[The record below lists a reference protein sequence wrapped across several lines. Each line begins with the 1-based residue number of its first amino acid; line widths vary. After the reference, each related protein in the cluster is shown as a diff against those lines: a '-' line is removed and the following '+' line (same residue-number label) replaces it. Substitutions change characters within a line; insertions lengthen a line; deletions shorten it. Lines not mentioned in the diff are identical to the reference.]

1 MALDIKNTRLHL
13 LLYKLWLNTDFIYR
27 LKFTLIVLFSV
38 LSSLSEAISIGAVI
52 PFLAVLNNPDFIY
65 ENLYLKNLAATFE
78 IGPDYSLI
86 SAITFF
92 FIISTLISGLLRLTT
107 FYLQSRLSEQV
118 GLDLSI
124 RIFQRTLYQ
133 SYAVH
138 ISRNSSEV
146 VSGIFSKVNSIVGNT
161 LMPVMVISSSI
172 ILVIFIV
179 ATLFVIN
186 PLVSLVAFIGFGFVY
201 WAVILLSKRQLARD
215 GAKVS
220 AELNNVLRVL
230 NEGLGGIREI
240 LVDGTQEIYCN
251 LYRKADAVLRHSQ
264 ANIGMIATMPR
275 YLVETLSVVLL
286 AILALFMKSS
296 DSGISDALPTLGALA
311 IGAQRLLPVMQQF
324 YLNWSYLKGGQSNLK
339 DALDLLDQP
348 LPTYFNKPIGTIPF
362 NNRIQLKNLSFS
374 YGIDTPKVLND
385 INLDIMKGSK
395 VGIVGETGGGKS
407 TLVNIIM
414 ALLVPTEGSL
424 IIDDIRIDQDNFRG
438 WQLKIAHVPQKIFLA
453 DTSILEN
460 IAFGIPK
467 ELIDYELVK
476 DAAKMA
482 QLQRTIENLPDG
494 YQTIVGE
501 QGIRLSGGQKQRI
514 GLARAFYKNCDVIIL
529 DEATSALDSKTEDM
543 VMESIGKLRKDVTV
557 IMIAHRLTT
566 LRNCDHIVSMNKGSI
581 SKIQTYSELMKS

>member
-1 MALDIKNTRLHL
+1 MELDIKNTRLYL
-13 LLYKLWLNTDFIYR
+13 LLYKLWLNTDVIYR
-27 LKFTLIVLFSV
+27 LKFTLITLFNV

-52 PFLAVLNNPDFIY
+52 PFLAILNNPDFIY
-65 ENLYLKNLAATFE
+65 ENLYLKRVAAFFE
-78 IGPDYSLI
+78 IGPDDSLV
-86 SAITFF
+86 SSVTLF
-92 FIISTLISGLLRLTT
+92 FIISTFLSGLLRLTA

-118 GLDLSI
+118 GLNLSI

-146 VSGIFSKVNSIVGNT
+146 ISGIFSKVNSIVGNT

-172 ILVIFIV
+172 ILVTFIV
-179 ATLFVIN
+179 VTLFVIN

-201 WAVILLSKRQLARD
+201 WAVIVLSKRRLARD

-251 LYRKADAVLRHSQ
+251 LYRKSDAVLRHSQ

-275 YLVETLSVVLL
+275 YLVETLSIILL
-286 AILALFMKSS
+286 AILALYMKNS
-296 DSGISDALPTLGALA
+296 DSGISDAIPTLGALA

-324 YLNWSYLKGGQSNLK
+324 YLNWSYLKGGQANLK

-362 NNRIQLKNLSFS
+362 NNKIQLKNLSFS
-374 YGIDTPKVLND
+374 YEIDSPKVLNN

-395 VGIVGETGGGKS
+395 VGIIGETGGGKS
-407 TLVNIIM
+407 TLVDIIM
-414 ALLVPTEGSL
+414 ALLAPTEGSL
-424 IIDDIRIDQDNFRG
+424 IIDDMRIDQDNFRG

-460 IAFGIPK
+460 IAFGIPR

-482 QLQRTIENLPDG
+482 QLQRTIESMHDG

-501 QGIRLSGGQKQRI
+501 QGVRLSGGQKQRI

-529 DEATSALDSKTEDM
+529 DEATSALDSKTEDL
-543 VMESIGKLRKDVTV
+543 VMESIGKLRKDVTI
-557 IMIAHRLTT
+557 IMIAHRITT
-566 LRNCDHIVSMNKGSI
+566 LRNCDHIVSINKGSI
-581 SKIQTYSELMKS
+581 SKIQTYSELMKL